1 MPTDSHAHR
10 NSAVHRPAPGAYAR
24 SDVYIAGQWRPARS
38 GEVLPVHDS
47 GTEEVLADVRSAG
60 AADVDEAVAAAAAI
74 LPTWSSTSPSAR
86 SEQLMALH
94 AALAARA
101 DELVGLISAEVGTAV
116 RMCAPIQV
124 ASSLNLLELTAK
136 LLTDERFEEQVE
148 NSLVVRREVGVIA
161 AITPWNYPLF
171 QTIAKVAAALAA
183 GCTVVHK
190 PSELAP
196 LSSFVLAESF
206 AAADLPGGLYNLVPG
221 RGVAVGEQLATHAR
235 VRMVSFTGSTAAGRR
250 VYELAAQS
258 IKRVALELGGK
269 SASVLFADA
278 DLEVAVKTSVNRA
291 FINSGQTCDAWTRLL
306 VPSRLLDEVLDLAI
320 ASAERLTVGDPFDER
335 TRLGPLVS
343 RGQVDRVRG
352 YVNGALGDGAVAVL
366 GGSAPP
372 AGLDNGYY
380 VAPTILRG
388 VESSMRIA
396 REEVFGPVL
405 AVMSYDSEEEA
416 LQLANAT
423 DYGLSGAVWSADH
436 DRALRFARRMQTG
449 QVVINGGKFNP
460 RAPFGGINQSGIGR
474 ELGRYGIEEFLET
487 RALQS

>member
-1 MPTDSHAHR
+1 MPTNMATDRQSEV
-10 NSAVHRPAPGAYAR
+10 SRPTPGAYHRSEIFIAGKWCPAR
-24 SDVYIAGQWRPARS
+24 SDEQ
-38 GEVLPVHDS
+38 LPVHDS
-47 GTEEVLADVRSAG
+47 GTEEVLGDVRSAD
-60 AADVDEAVAAAAAI
+60 AADVDEAVAAAEAA
-74 LPTWSSTSPSAR
+74 LPMWSAASPTVR
-86 SEQLMALH
+86 SEQLLALH
-94 AALAARA
+94 AALATRA
-101 DELVGLISAEVGTAV
+101 DQLVSLISAEVGTAV

-124 ASSLNLLELTAK
+124 ASSLSLLELTAK
-136 LLTDERFEEQVE
+136 LLLDERFEEQVA
-148 NSLVVRREVGVIA
+148 NSLVVRREVGVVA

-171 QTIAKVAAALAA
+171 QTIGKVAAALAA

-206 AAADLPGGLYNLVPG
+206 EAADLPGGLYNLVPG
-221 RGVAVGEQLATHAR
+221 RGPATGEQLATHPS
-235 VRMVSFTGSTAAGRR
+235 VRMVSFTGSTTAGRR

-269 SASVLFADA
+269 SASVLFEDA
-278 DLEVAVKTSVNRA
+278 DLGVAVKTSVNRA

-306 VPSRLLDEVLDLAI
+306 VPSRLLDEVLDLAV
-320 ASAERLTVGDPFDER
+320 ASAQRLKVGDPFDDR

-343 RGQVDRVRG
+343 QGQVDRVRG
-352 YVNGALGDGAVAVL
+352 YVDSALGDGAVAVL
-366 GGSAPP
+366 GGSEPP
-372 AGLDNGYY
+372 DGLDHGYY

-388 VESSMRIA
+388 VEGSMRIA

-405 AVMSYDSEEEA
+405 AVMSYDSEEDA
-416 LQLANAT
+416 LQLANGT
-423 DYGLSGAVWSADH
+423 NYGLSGAVWSADH
-436 DRALRFARRMQTG
+436 DRAVQFARRMQTG